1 MNLHSRARTCPA
13 SRAMLVARMEQE
25 RWTVSAAAEAA
36 GVTRKTARKWR
47 TRYRTEG
54 VSGLRD
60 RSSRP
65 HHLPGRLDNRRE
77 QLVLQLRQSRK
88 TILQIAQEL
97 RLDRSRVARVLRRH
111 GLSRLRAL
119 EPVQPVRRYE
129 WARPGDMLHLDVK
142 KLGRVKGVGHRITG
156 ERTGQTRN
164 RGIGWEYVHVCID
177 DATRVAYVET
187 LDNELGV
194 TTAGFFDRAVAS
206 FRQLGIRTRRVLT
219 DNGSPYLSRA
229 FAHAC
234 ARARARHRRTK
245 PYTPRTNGKA
255 ERFIQS
261 MLRECAYAR
270 PYESSAERRR
280 ALSGWLRHYNERR
293 FHSALG
299 TTPLSR
305 LASRARTT
313 S

>member
-1 MNLHSRARTCPA
+1 MNLHSRARTCPE
-13 SRAMLVARMEQE
+13 SRALLVTRMDQAH
-25 RWTVSAAAEAA
+25 WSVAAAALAA
-36 GVTRKTARKWR
+36 GVSRKTARKWR
-47 TRYRTEG
+47 ARYRLEG
-54 VSGLRD
+54 VTGLRD

-65 HHLPGRLDNRRE
+65 HRSPGRLSPQWV

-97 RLDRSRVARVLRRH
+97 QLDRSRVARVLRRH

-119 EPVQPVRRYE
+119 EPVQPVIRYE

-142 KLGRVKGVGHRITG
+142 KLGRVRGVGHRMTG
-156 ERTGQTRN
+156 VRKHDTK
-164 RGIGWEYVHVCID
+164 GIGWEYVHVCID
-177 DATRVAYVET
+177 DATRVAYVEV
-187 LDNELGV
+187 LDDELGI
-194 TTAGFFDRAVAS
+194 TTAGFLERAVAYY
-206 FRQLGIRTRRVLT
+206 RQLGIRTRRVLT
-219 DNGSPYLSRA
+219 DNGSPYMSHA

-234 ARARARHRRTK
+234 ARARARHRRTR

-261 MLRECAYAR
+261 LLRECAYVR
-270 PYESSAERRR
+270 PYESSAERRD
-280 ALSGWLRHYNERR
+280 ALRGWTQHYNERR
-293 FHSALG
+293 THAALG
-299 TTPLSR
+299 TTPLAR

>member
-1 MNLHSRARTCPA
+1 MD
-13 SRAMLVARMEQE
+13 QE
-25 RWTVSAAAEAA
+25 HWSVSAAAAAA
-36 GVTRKTARKWR
+36 GVSRKTAKKWR
-47 TRYRTEG
+47 TRHRLEG
-54 VSGLRD
+54 AVGLRD

-65 HHLPGRLDNRRE
+65 HRSPRRIEPRWE
-77 QLVLQLRQSRK
+77 QLILELRQSRK
-88 TILQIAQEL
+88 TILQIAEAL
-97 RLDRSRVARVLRRH
+97 RLNRSRVARVLRRH

-142 KLGRVKGVGHRITG
+142 KLGRIQGLGHRVTG
-156 ERTGQTRN
+156 DRQYARRN
-164 RGIGWEYVHVCID
+164 VGWEYVHVCID
-177 DATRVAYVET
+177 DATRVAYVEV
-187 LDNELGV
+187 LEDELGG
-194 TTAGFFDRAVAS
+194 TTAGFFERAVAH

-219 DNGSPYLSRA
+219 DNGGSYRSFA

-234 ARARARHRRTK
+234 ARARVKHRRTR

-270 PYESSAERRR
+270 PYESSTERRR
-280 ALSGWLRHYNERR
+280 ALLGWLRHYNERR
-293 FHSALG
+293 THAALG
-299 TTPLSR
+299 TTPLAR
-305 LASRARTT
+305 LASRASTT

>member
-13 SRAMLVARMEQE
+13 SRALLVARIERE
-25 RWTVSAAAEAA
+25 RWSVSAAAQAA
-36 GVTRKTARKWR
+36 GISRKTARKWR
-47 TRYRTEG
+47 ARHRVEG
-54 VSGLRD
+54 VSGLSD

-65 HHLPGRLDNRRE
+65 HRSPARLGQQWE
-77 QLVLQLRQSRK
+77 QLVLQLRQARK

-97 RLDRSRVARVLRRH
+97 KLDRSRVARVLRRH
-111 GLSRLRAL
+111 GLSRLRSL
-119 EPVQPVRRYE
+119 EPVLPVRRYE

-142 KLGRVKGVGHRITG
+142 KLGRVRGLGHRVTG
-156 ERTGQTRN
+156 IRTHQN

-177 DATRVAYVET
+177 DATRVAFVEV
-187 LDNELGV
+187 LENERGPIA
-194 TTAGFFDRAVAS
+194 AGFFERAVAH
-206 FRQLGIRTRRVLT
+206 FRELGIRTRRVLT
-219 DNGSPYLSRA
+219 DNGSGYVSRA
-229 FAHAC
+229 FAQAC
-234 ARARARHRRTK
+234 ARARVQHRRTR

-261 MLRECAYAR
+261 LLRECAYAR

-280 ALSGWLRHYNERR
+280 ALRGWIRHYNERR
-293 FHSALG
+293 IHTALG

-305 LASRARTT
+305 LASRAGTT